1 MTNTKKPPV
10 HRIRIGAVGVA
21 IFENTNERG
30 DKFYNAQFDR
40 SFRSGDKWKHTR
52 GFGKDDLLALAKL
65 SDLTHTWIVEQIK
78 AASSE
83 AVAAE

>member
-1 MTNTKKPPV
+1 MTTTKKPPV
-10 HRIRIGAVGVA
+10 HRIRIGVVGVA

-52 GFGKDDLLALAKL
+52 GFGRDDLLALAKL
-65 SDLTHTWIVEQIK
+65 SDLTHTWIVEQGK
-78 AASSE
+78 ASSE
-83 AVAAE
+83 PVAAE